1 MIRFDGVS
9 AALVAGK
16 IRTRVLENVTI
27 ELPTDRRVVLLGQHG
42 SGKSTVIRLIAG
54 LMIPEKGQISRFV
67 SVSYPVGYSG
77 GFTPQLTARRN
88 IAHAA
93 ELYGAD
99 PEEVIS
105 YVDSVAGMGAALDE
119 PVGRLPHRYRV
130 RFSYALSYALPFD
143 VYLIDEMVAVGDQ
156 EFRQKCLAMMSQRSQ
171 QAGIILTTRSVNAA
185 RRYGNV
191 AGIIQNGG
199 ISLYDDFER
208 AIADYE
214 ELERTSKPTNFH
226 VADGSR

>member
-9 AALVAGK
+9 AALIAGK
-16 IRTRVLENVTI
+16 IRTEVLENVSVT
-27 ELPTDRRVVLLGQHG
+27 LPSDRRVVLLGRHG

-54 LMIPEKGQISRFV
+54 LMIPEKGQISRFAR
-67 SVSYPVGYSG
+67 VSYPVGYTG
-77 GFTPQLTARRN
+77 GFTQQLTARRN
-88 IAHAA
+88 ITHAA

-99 PEEVIS
+99 PAEVIS
-105 YVDSVAGMGAALDE
+105 YVDAVASMGPALDE

-143 VYLIDEMVAVGDQ
+143 VYLIDEMLAVGDQ
-156 EFRQKCLAMMSQRSQ
+156 EFRQKCLAMMTQRSQ

-185 RRYGNV
+185 RRHGDV
-191 AGIIQNGG
+191 AGIIHGRG
-199 ISLYDDFER
+199 ILLYDDFEQ

-214 ELERTSKPTNFH
+214 ELERREEKIHGTAIDDSL
-226 VADGSR
+226 